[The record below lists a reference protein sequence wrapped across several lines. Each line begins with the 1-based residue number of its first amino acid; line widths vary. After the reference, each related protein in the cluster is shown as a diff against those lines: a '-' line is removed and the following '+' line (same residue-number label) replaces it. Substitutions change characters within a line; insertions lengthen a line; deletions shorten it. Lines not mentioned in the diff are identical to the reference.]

1 MNIGDQSNQNSYNS
15 INMENDK
22 NLLYKTQEKQYDI
35 IDIEYYTFQTVEIEV
50 FSVNR
55 NINF

>member
-1 MNIGDQSNQNSYNS
+1 MNIGDLSNQNSYNS